1 MNKLKDF
8 FKKSVCAC
16 KLAFA
21 YVKAVSV
28 LIKASIQRMRGDGT
42 YEVSFAKYGKKWYCE
57 VPGFPKELFEHT
69 LMVGGAAK
77 LLNHYAKD
85 NLRVTMIIKVS
96 DVDNASLSKNEST
109 LTGGAF
115 YQDLSGCV
123 DEEIWLCPVTLFVLG
138 KYPKNIQILDVN
150 TFSYLN
156 DDQMRYIL
164 NKTIDFLFDIVHNDP
179 LYMQYSEEERRK
191 MDEEQ
196 MEYLEETV
204 VAEFNRKKSFGA
216 RITIVD
222 DFAESLG
229 FDWRA
234 LFK

>member
-1 MNKLKDF
+1 MSKLKNI

-16 KLAFA
+16 KLGLA
-21 YVKAVSV
+21 YVKAIGV
-28 LIKASIQRMRGDGT
+28 LVKAACQRWKGDGS
-42 YEVSFAKYGKKWYCE
+42 YSISFFKFGRKWYCE

-85 NLRVTMIIKVS
+85 NIRVTMTIKVS
-96 DVDNASLSKNEST
+96 DVDNVSLSQNSSS

-115 YQDLSGCV
+115 YKDLNGCV

-138 KYPKNIQILDVN
+138 KYPKNIQILDVK
-150 TFSYLN
+150 TFSYPN

-196 MEYLEETV
+196 MEYMEEKF

-222 DFAESLG
+222 DFAESLD
-229 FDWRA
+229 FDWRT

>member
-1 MNKLKDF
+1 MNKLKDLF
-8 FKKSVCAC
+8 WEGVCAC

-21 YVKAVSV
+21 YVKAVGV
-28 LIKASIQRMRGDGT
+28 LVKAACQRWKGDGT
-42 YEVSFAKYGKKWYCE
+42 YSVTFVKFGRKWYCE

-85 NLRVTMIIKVS
+85 NFRVTMIIKVS

-123 DEEIWLCPVTLFVLG
+123 DEEIWLCPVALFVLG
-138 KYPKNIQILDVN
+138 KYPKNIQILDVK
-150 TFSYLN
+150 TFYYLN

-191 MDEEQ
+191 IDEEQ

-204 VAEFNRKKSFGA
+204 VAEFNRKNSFAA

-222 DFAESLG
+222 DFAESLS

>member
-1 MNKLKDF
+1 MSKLKDL

-21 YVKAVSV
+21 YVKAVGV
-28 LIKASIQRMRGDGT
+28 LVIAACQRWKGDGT
-42 YEVSFAKYGKKWYCE
+42 YSVTFVKFGRKWYCE

-77 LLNHYAKD
+77 LLNHHAKD
-85 NLRVTMIIKVS
+85 NIRVTMTIKVS
-96 DVDNASLSKNEST
+96 DVENVSLSQNSSS

-115 YQDLSGCV
+115 YKDLSGCV
-123 DEEIWLCPVTLFVLG
+123 NEEIWLCPVTLFVLG
-138 KYPKNIQILDVN
+138 KYPKNIQILDVKSSS
-150 TFSYLN
+150 TPSN
-156 DDQMRYIL
+156 DQLRYIL

-204 VAEFNRKKSFGA
+204 IAEFNRKNSFA
-216 RITIVD
+216 IRATIVD
-222 DFAESLG
+222 DLAESLG